1 MQFCC
6 LMKLR
11 YNSNLIPLLPSLF
24 SFSCCSIVDFSF
36 LYLQGLFGQ
45 RSSER
50 STSSDRYANVDT
62 VQTKRRNKK
71 KKREEKKKAEEKKE
85 INNSMRTKTRAAIEV
100 SLWSLLF
107 FYSGFAAIP
116 YGKV

>member
-11 YNSNLIPLLPSLF
+11 YNPKLIPLLPSLF

-62 VQTKRRNKK
+62 VQTKRR
-71 KKREEKKKAEEKKE
+71 KKRRKEKKKAEE
-85 INNSMRTKTRAAIEV
+85 
-100 SLWSLLF
+100 
-107 FYSGFAAIP
+107 
-116 YGKV
+116 GK